1 MQPPAPSE
9 PRRAPRWVR
18 WSVAAFMAVWASGQL
33 VVVQTQGLS
42 SWRAGGFGMYASF
55 HPVQRDAWVQ
65 AEGQEELQRFWKKGT
80 YDVPVFEIVRPHLT
94 FPRPGVLQDALDAHA
109 AAGHPRYAVEITTL
123 SFDVETR
130 TLSHSPVLK
139 VAATGFQSPAEPT
152 PVPTSAATPA
162 ED

>member
-1 MQPPAPSE
+1 
-9 PRRAPRWVR
+9 
-18 WSVAAFMAVWASGQL
+18 MAVWASGQL

-55 HPVQRDAWVQ
+55 PPVQRDAWVQ
-65 AEGQEELQRFWKKGT
+65 SEGQEELQRFWQTGT
-80 YDVPVFEIVRPHLT
+80 YDPPGFDSVRPHLT
-94 FPRPGVLQDALDAHA
+94 FPRPGVREDALDAHA

-139 VAATGFQSPAEPT
+139 VAATGFQSPAAPT